1 VQATGIARGFTRQA
15 MVAAALLL
23 PCVAGAAEP
32 VSFKGKTVTMIV
44 AYAAGGGTDLT
55 GRMIAPYLT
64 KYLPGNPALVVQ
76 NMPGAAGTRA
86 MNHIVQRTAPDGLTL
101 LMGAGSAVDPVLY
114 RTVNVQYRP
123 EDYLVVGGFG
133 RGGLAL
139 LVNTAA
145 QDRLL
150 DRSKPPLAIAAITA
164 HDAFSRSG
172 MALWGIAYLGWNA
185 KWVTGYSGTN
195 ETVIALERG
204 EVDMVSTGD
213 LAKIRA
219 LVA

>member
-1 VQATGIARGFTRQA
+1 
-15 MVAAALLL
+15 
-23 PCVAGAAEP
+23 
-32 VSFKGKTVTMIV
+32 
-44 AYAAGGGTDLT
+44 
-55 GRMIAPYLT
+55 
-64 KYLPGNPALVVQ
+64 
-76 NMPGAAGTRA
+76 
-86 MNHIVQRTAPDGLTL
+86 
-101 LMGAGSAVDPVLY
+101 
-114 RTVNVQYRP
+114 
-123 EDYLVVGGFG
+123 
-133 RGGLAL
+133 GLAL

-172 MALWGIAYLGWNA
+172 MALWGIAYRGWNA

-219 LVA
+219 LVASGRARILTQSAPRAEFPDVPVFIDQIAGKI